1 VGVDKDRE
9 GGKGHACRWQ
19 GTEAFL
25 DRNLDKT
32 RELTSSIEPLAYL
45 LRVSLSPTPNLTQN
59 RCFAGG
65 FTSALSAEYPPISLN
80 IAPTVDK
87 R

>member
-1 VGVDKDRE
+1 VGVGKDRE

-32 RELTSSIEPLAYL
+32 RELTSSIEPLTYL
-45 LRVSLSPTPNLTQN
+45 LRVSLSPTPNSRKIAVLQEVLPLL
-59 RCFAGG
+59 CP
-65 FTSALSAEYPPISLN
+65 LSIRQYRKIRPYC
-80 IAPTVDK
+80 
-87 R
+87 